1 MAVEALQNGK
11 VLIHGGSRAFN
22 DSLTSVEIK
31 DDSSTNLYGE
41 YVVKKETPNIDVN
54 ELAELLVDRIGFPG
68 AKRTEVIEVDIQKEI
83 AIGKV
88 DKNAVKSEVT
98 VGPVN
103 NRVDKLRELRRNGS

>member
-22 DSLTSVEIK
+22 DGLTSAEIK
-31 DDSSTNLYGE
+31 NDSSTNLYGE
-41 YVVKKETPNIDVN
+41 YVIKRETPNIDVN
-54 ELAELLVDRIGFPG
+54 ELAGLLVDKIGFPG
-68 AKRTEVIEVDIQKEI
+68 VKRTEAIEVDIQKEI
-83 AIGKV
+83 SIGKV

-103 NRVDKLRELRRNGS
+103 NRIDKLRELRRNGR